1 MKGLSR
7 RMFLKRGSIAVA
19 MAGMATSPLLTGAT
33 SEATTEAAALPE
45 GAQLT
50 EPVVAHLRDLTTGEI
65 NVFVGSRQVVVNDPK
80 LAHALFRASR

>member
-1 MKGLSR
+1 
-7 RMFLKRGSIAVA
+7 MFLKRGSIAVA
-19 MAGMATSPLLTGAT
+19 MAGMATSTPLLTGAT

-65 NVFVGSRQVVVNDPK
+65 NVFVGNRQVVVNDPR
-80 LAHALFRASR
+80 LAHAIFRASR